1 MQSFISNT
9 KPISQSKNLI
19 LKPTYADIDSA
30 VIWMV
35 NRDLPI
41 RLPDLTANVK
51 HWLQI
56 LFDVCHRIK

>member
-41 RLPDLTANVK
+41 RLPDLTTNVK
-51 HWLQI
+51 HWLRI